1 TEHIHTKK
9 NSYNK
14 MANYS
19 SIHILFLV
27 FITSGIAVSATVF
40 TLQNSCPYT
49 VWPGILSGND
59 NTLGDGGFPLT
70 PGASVQLTAPAGWS
84 GRFWARTGCNFD
96 ASGHGNCVTGDCG
109 GTKYEWEASIEDLVK
124 ANFDHLAATRLKGM
138 VSLAKSKGKQ
148 PEWILSEH
156 WRVML
161 DYWMTPKA
169 KEKSEK
175 ARSSRLF
182 SRDGLGAHRHRAEK
196 FDEHVQERLSQME
209 SSNGEVLTI
218 ASLSLEEKNEIY
230 VKIVGM
236 SKQGRVFGLGSLQ
249 NGVSMLLDG
258 SSVSSQPIEEGV
270 GTLAHRVEELENEL
284 RKSRDENLLLE
295 KRLQTIEDIYI
306 STSSSGVAT

>member
-1 TEHIHTKK
+1 
-9 NSYNK
+9 

-96 ASGHGNCVTGDCG
+96 ASGHGNCVTRDCG
-109 GTKYEWEASIEDLVK
+109 GTKYEWDASIEDLVK

-138 VSLAKSKGKQ
+138 VSFAKSKGKQ

-161 DYWMTPKA
+161 DYWMTSKA

-182 SRDGLGAHRHRAEK
+182 SRDGLGAHRHRVGSRSYAK
-196 FDEHVQERLSQME
+196 VQD
-209 SSNGEVLTI
+209 VL
-218 ASLSLEEKNEIY
+218 
-230 VKIVGM
+230 IVGM

-249 NGVSMLLDG
+249 NGVSMLLVLDG
-258 SSVSSQPIEEGV
+258 SSVSSQSQPIEEGV

-295 KRLQTIEDIYI
+295 KRIQTIEDIYI